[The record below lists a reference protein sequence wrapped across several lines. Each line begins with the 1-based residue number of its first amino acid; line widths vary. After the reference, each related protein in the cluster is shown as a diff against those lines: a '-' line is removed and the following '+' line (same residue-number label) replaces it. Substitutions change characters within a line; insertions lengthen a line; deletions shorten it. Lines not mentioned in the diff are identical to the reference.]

1 MAVALMLYC
10 VFKSRRRFAHDN
22 DVGIKHGCLPME
34 TWIPY
39 KWPWALDILKRQYD
53 ALPDQR
59 ILMFQSQYFD
69 RIGPNM
75 TFKLFGKQGYLTADP
90 KNVESIL
97 STNFEDWCL
106 GSRRPG
112 LMPLLGEGI
121 FTQDGRPWRHSRELL
136 RRQFAR
142 IHRQDCR
149 VFDAH
154 VEDLISRLRA
164 TGGVIDLQPYF
175 FRFTLAT
182 TTALL
187 FGGSVS
193 ALPGEET
200 ELFENAFDYASSVSA
215 LRLRLADLQWIWKP
229 TKFRAAC
236 AVVKQ
241 YATHFVQLALD
252 EMTKSGEEAALRKYP
267 FIIELYK
274 DLQDFVLVRDQLVN
288 VLIAGRDTTA
298 CLMSW
303 AFFLLARHPKSLAQL
318 CSEIDQVTEG
328 SAELTR
334 AKIKKMK
341 YLRCVLNETQRLYPQ
356 LPLNVRVA
364 AKTTVIPS
372 GGGPDGRSPVLIPKG
387 TGVGYSVYHMHRL
400 RSLYGKDANEFRPER
415 WLDQELKDIGWGF
428 MPFHGGPRICLGKEL
443 ALGEASCAILRI
455 LQAFP
460 ELRLPPGTSTVP
472 PGEEKQ
478 TLTIVVMSA
487 EGCKVLLD

>member
-1 MAVALMLYC
+1 
-10 VFKSRRRFAHDN
+10 
-22 DVGIKHGCLPME
+22 ME
-34 TWIPY
+34 TWLPA

-97 STNFEDWCL
+97 STKFEDWCL
-106 GSRRPG
+106 GSRRAG

-121 FTQDGRPWRHSRELL
+121 FTQDGMPWKHSRELL

-142 IHRQDCR
+142 IHRQDCK

-164 TGGVIDLQPYF
+164 TGGVIDLQPHF

-187 FGGSVS
+187 FGESVS

-200 ELFENAFDYASSVSA
+200 DSFENAFDYASSVSA

-229 TKFRAAC
+229 TKFRVAC

-241 YATHFVQLALD
+241 YATRFVQLALD
-252 EMTKSGEEAALRKYP
+252 EMVKNGEETASRKYP

-274 DLQDFVLVRDQLVN
+274 NLQDDLLVRDQLVN

-303 AFFLLARHPKSLAQL
+303 AFFLLVRHPRSLAQL
-318 CSEIDQVTEG
+318 RSEIDQATEG
-328 SAELTR
+328 SPELTR

-356 LPLNVRVA
+356 LPMNVRVA
-364 AKTTVIPS
+364 AKTTVILR

-387 TGVGYSVYHMHRL
+387 TGVGYSVYHIHRL
-400 RSLYGKDANEFRPER
+400 RSLYGEDANEFRPER
-415 WLDQELKDIGWGF
+415 WLDHELEDIGWGF
-428 MPFHGGPRICLGKEL
+428 MPFHGGPRICLGKDL
-443 ALGEASCAILRI
+443 ALGEASCAIIRI

-460 ELRLPPGTSTVP
+460 ELRIPPGTSTVP

-487 EGCKVLLD
+487 EGCRVRLD